1 MFALV
6 AKFWTLFY
14 KVEILLEFVLTAVEL
29 FEIAAEF
36 VLTPAVLVEMPAELV
51 LILLAF
57 YAIA

>member
-1 MFALV
+1 M
-6 AKFWTLFY
+6 
-14 KVEILLEFVLTAVEL
+14 LEFVLTAVEL

-51 LILLAF
+51 LMLLAF